1 MPDDERVCDICWSAP
16 RAVRFHPCGH
26 SVACE
31 LCTLQLIAKCPGST
45 KAESLF
51 CPHCKSPISKI
62 ERDRA
67 GAPTPLRRQN
77 TFVPSAFDPLSVVG
91 HAMTAEQEGAMTAE
105 QEGAAAASG
114 VLEFIE
120 SLKHATDEETRAA
133 AHAAS
138 KTWSSGTPQA
148 APPPEALAQLLAGY
162 AQLGG
167 NPQAVLAQH
176 QAFQQARV
184 PPHPL
189 VRAITGALAAA
200 FLCVFAWGMHAIDA
214 IRVAQVAPS
223 RERHEPVS
231 LAERCH

>member
-1 MPDDERVCDICWSAP
+1 M
-16 RAVRFHPCGH
+16 
-26 SVACE
+26 
-31 LCTLQLIAKCPGST
+31 
-45 KAESLF
+45 
-51 CPHCKSPISKI
+51 
-62 ERDRA
+62 
-67 GAPTPLRRQN
+67 
-77 TFVPSAFDPLSVVG
+77 PSAFDPLSVVG
-91 HAMTAEQEGAMTAE
+91 HAMTAE

-223 RERHEPVS
+223 RETHEPVS
-231 LAERCH
+231 LAERRH